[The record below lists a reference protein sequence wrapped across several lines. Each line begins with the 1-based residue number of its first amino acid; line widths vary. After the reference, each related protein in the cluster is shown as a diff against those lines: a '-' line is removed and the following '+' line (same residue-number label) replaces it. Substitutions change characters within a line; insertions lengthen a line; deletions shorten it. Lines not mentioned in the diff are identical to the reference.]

1 MEINLHL
8 KSNKLFGSV
17 VIRPDF
23 SSFNPINSFR
33 AWSPAKTDGRENKQL
48 GSGSQ
53 VGLLFISVLLAIVV
67 LGLVAMLM
75 QQMPFPVKA
84 S

>member
-1 MEINLHL
+1 MKRNLHL

-17 VIRPDF
+17 VFRPDF
-23 SSFNPINSFR
+23 SSFNPINSFP
-33 AWSPAKTDGRENKQL
+33 AWSPAKTGGRENKQL

-75 QQMPFPVKA
+75 QQMPFPG
-84 S
+84 